1 MSHPNYRLY
10 LAGSVVSNIG
20 TWMQRIAQ
28 DWLVLSI
35 PGNGGSE
42 LGITTGL
49 QFLPILLLSPYA
61 GVVADLF
68 PKRRLLQVTQ
78 AAMALAAAVLAVIA
92 ILGAAQ
98 TWHVYVLAF
107 AFGTG
112 AAFDAPA
119 RQAFVSELVGPD
131 DVPNA
136 IGLNS
141 AAFNTARLVGPALA
155 GLLIGT
161 LGGGMVATG
170 WVIGLNAVS
179 YLAVIGQLHR
189 MDPGRLLSTR
199 PSSRR
204 RGMLRDGLVYL
215 RGQPKMLMILVLV
228 FFVGTFGMNFTITS
242 ALMATEVYGKGAS
255 EFGVL
260 GSALAVGSL
269 GGALLAARRTRVRL
283 RLLFVAAI
291 GFGLALIAAAVQPT
305 YLLFVLFCPLLGL
318 ATITLLNSANATL
331 QIESDPDLRGRVMA
345 IYMTILMG
353 GTPLGAP
360 VIGWIGE
367 QWGARWTLVVG
378 GVLVLLGVLLALLVH
393 EATRRRTPTHE
404 RVPAVTA
411 A

>member
-1 MSHPNYRLY
+1 
-10 LAGSVVSNIG
+10 
-20 TWMQRIAQ
+20 MQRIAQ

-35 PGNGGSE
+35 AGNGGSE

-78 AAMALAAAVLAVIA
+78 ATMALVALVLGVIAVLGVAE
-92 ILGAAQ
+92 

-107 AFGTG
+107 AFGIG

-119 RQAFVSELVGPD
+119 RQAFVSEMVGTD
-131 DVPNA
+131 DVSNA
-136 IGLNS
+136 VGLNS

-155 GLLIGT
+155 GLLIGA

-170 WVIGLNAVS
+170 WVIGLNALS
-179 YLAVIGQLHR
+179 YLAVIAQLER
-189 MDPGRLLSTR
+189 MDPAALHTPHTTTR
-199 PSSRR
+199 RP
-204 RGMLRDGLVYL
+204 GMLREGLGYL
-215 RGQPKMLMILVLV
+215 RDRPKMLMIMVLV

-242 ALMATEVYGKGAS
+242 ALMATEVYGKGAG
-255 EFGVL
+255 EFGIL

-269 GGALLAARRTRVRL
+269 GGALLAARRPRVRM
-283 RLLFVAAI
+283 RLLFGAAVV
-291 GFGLALIAAAVQPT
+291 FGLALLGAAVQPT
-305 YLLFVLFCPLLGL
+305 YALFVLFCPLMGL

-331 QIESDPDLRGRVMA
+331 QIESDPDFRGRVMA
-345 IYMTILMG
+345 LYMTILMG

-367 QWGARWTLVVG
+367 VYGARWTLVVG
-378 GVLVLLGVLLALLVH
+378 GALVLCGVVAAVLVH
-393 EATRRRTPTHE
+393 EFAKGRRVALDPTP
-404 RVPAVTA
+404 VAVS
-411 A
+411 